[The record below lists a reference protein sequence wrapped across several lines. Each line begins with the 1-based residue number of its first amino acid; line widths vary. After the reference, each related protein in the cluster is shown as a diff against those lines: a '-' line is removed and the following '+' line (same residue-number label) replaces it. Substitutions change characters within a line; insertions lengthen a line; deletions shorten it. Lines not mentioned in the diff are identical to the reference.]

1 MTHFLK
7 SYKSPTNI
15 DFPTESHQL
24 CLEVEM
30 RVRFFSTLTSEQGV
44 EKGCEIVKTIRV
56 DWDEDA
62 LKLVQ
67 GFPVD
72 VLWIFEKE

>member
-1 MTHFLK
+1 
-7 SYKSPTNI
+7 
-15 DFPTESHQL
+15 
-24 CLEVEM
+24 M

-67 GFPVD
+67 GFPID